1 VTRKQARSTSLE
13 TGCLQPALVV
23 DRAEAEADGLHVL
36 ACTSSSL
43 GNTGNINLQ
52 KNDTNLIV
60 AGRR

>member
-1 VTRKQARSTSLE
+1 MTRKQARSTSLE

-23 DRAEAEADGLHVL
+23 DRAEAEADGLHVR
-36 ACTSSSL
+36 AWSSSL

-52 KNDTNLIV
+52 KDDTNLIV